1 MDHVSPLIPHRR
13 SGGAAEAKL
22 QITSY
27 MSAQKYDIDSLGS
40 PTRLD
45 GPQGSSTGGA
55 DSSCYSHE
63 AWQRRTIVTTNVEL
77 ALQGKTFKYRDKVIG
92 CADHLAVPLPLGFCD
107 TDDRT

>member
-13 SGGAAEAKL
+13 SVEAAEAKL

-27 MSAQKYDIDSLGS
+27 MSAQKYDTGSLGS

-55 DSSCYSHE
+55 DSSFYSHE
-63 AWQRRTIVTTNVEL
+63 AWQRRTIVTTNVKL
-77 ALQGKTFKYRDKVIG
+77 ALQGKTFKYRDEVFR
-92 CADHLAVPLPLGFCD
+92 CAEHLAVPYPSVRC
-107 TDDRT
+107 